1 MIEASQSDTI
11 AFLMHVCAEAD
22 DRTPPALTHIS
33 HVFFAGPRIFKLKR
47 AFVKPYLDF
56 STADLRCKACARELE
71 LNRRTAPELYVA
83 VRRITR
89 EAFELAFDGPGEL
102 VDCVVE
108 MQRFDE
114 DCLLDH
120 LAERGALTLAHM
132 DALAESISAMHSKAE
147 AHAGGMQALAHVLSM
162 NETAVQQGFLS
173 NEPGCDILLTGMK
186 DLCAHNA
193 ALLDARANA
202 GKVRRCHGDLTLR
215 NIVMLNGA
223 PIPFDCLE
231 FDEDLATIDVLY
243 DLAFPIMDLW
253 RTGLSAL
260 GNVLF
265 NRYLDRT
272 NECDGLSLMPLFI
285 AMRALIRTH
294 VAASMADDKPE
305 LKAEARSYFK
315 LAQRAL
321 EPCTPVLY
329 AIGGLSGSG
338 KSTCAPAL
346 APLILPMPGARILSS
361 DRIRKALSGV
371 PANTLLPPE
380 AYASEVSAR
389 VYALLRGYAGACLDS
404 GWPVIVDAVFD
415 RDNDRAAIQAVVDER
430 GLRFSGFWLEAPMQ
444 ILQERVAARTNDPSD
459 ANLAVLAAQ
468 ASKLAAAAPGQSA
481 QWRKLDAS
489 QPASVIAEEIAN
501 S

>member
-1 MIEASQSDTI
+1 MIEASQSDAI
-11 AFLMHVCAEAD
+11 AFLKRVCADAGD
-22 DRTPPALTHIS
+22 DAPPALTHIS
-33 HVFFAGPRIFKLKR
+33 RVFFAGERVFKLKR
-47 AFVKPYLDF
+47 AVVKPYLDF
-56 STADLRCKACARELE
+56 STAALRCKACTRELE

-89 EAFELAFDGPGEL
+89 EADGLAFDGPGEL
-102 VDCVVE
+102 VDCVIE
-108 MQRFDE
+108 MQRFNE

-120 LAERGALTLAHM
+120 MAERGALTLAHM
-132 DALAESISAMHSKAE
+132 DALAQSISAMHAKAE
-147 AHAGGMQALAHVLSM
+147 AHAGGAQALAHVLAM
-162 NETAVQQGFLS
+162 NETAVQQCFLS
-173 NEPGCDILLTGMK
+173 NEPGCDILLTNMK

-253 RTGLSAL
+253 RAGLPAL
-260 GNVLF
+260 GNALF
-265 NRYLDRT
+265 NRYLDRADET
-272 NECDGLSLMPLFI
+272 AGLSLMPLFI
-285 AMRALIRTH
+285 AMRALIRAH

-305 LKAEARSYFK
+305 LKEEARSYFK
-315 LAQRAL
+315 LAQRAI
-321 EPCTPVLY
+321 EPCAPELY

-338 KSTCAPAL
+338 KSTCAAAL
-346 APLILPMPGARILSS
+346 APLIRPMPGARILSS
-361 DRIRKALSGV
+361 DRIRKALFGL
-371 PANTLLPPE
+371 PATMRLPPD
-380 AYASEVSAR
+380 AYTSDISAR
-389 VYALLRGYAGACLDS
+389 VYALMGGYAGACLDA

-415 RDNDRAAIQAVVDER
+415 RDEDRTAIQAVADEK
-430 GLRFSGFWLEAPMQ
+430 GLRFSGFWMEAPME

-468 ASKLAAAAPGQSA
+468 AAKLAAMQSQRM
-481 QWRKLDAS
+481 QWSKLDAN
-489 QPASVIAEEIAN
+489 QPASEIARQIAN

>member
-1 MIEASQSDTI
+1 MIEASQSDAI
-11 AFLMHVCAEAD
+11 AFLMRVCAEAGD
-22 DRTPPALTHIS
+22 GAPPAFTHIS
-33 HVFFAGPRIFKLKR
+33 RVFFAGERVFKLKR
-47 AFVKPYLDF
+47 AVIKPYLDF
-56 STADLRCKACARELE
+56 STAELRCNACARELQ
-71 LNRRTAPELYVA
+71 LNRATAPELYIA

-89 EAFELAFDGPGEL
+89 EADGLAFDGPGAL

-120 LAERGALTLAHM
+120 MAEHGALTLAHM
-132 DALAESISAMHSKAE
+132 EALAQSISAMHAKAE
-147 AHAGGMQALAHVLSM
+147 AHAGGAQALAYVLAM
-162 NETAVQQGFLS
+162 NETAVRQSFLS
-173 NEPGCDILLTGMK
+173 RDPGCDILLTGMK

-215 NIVMLNGA
+215 NIVMLDRA

-253 RTGLSAL
+253 RAGLPAL
-260 GNVLF
+260 GNALF
-265 NRYLDRT
+265 NRYLDRADET
-272 NECDGLSLMPLFI
+272 AGLSLMPLFI
-285 AMRALIRTH
+285 AMRALIRAH
-294 VAASMADDKPE
+294 VAASMADDNPD
-305 LKAEARSYFK
+305 LKEEARSYFK
-315 LAQRAL
+315 LAQRAI
-321 EPCTPVLY
+321 EPCAPKLY

-338 KSTCAPAL
+338 KSTCAAAL
-346 APLILPMPGARILSS
+346 APLIRPMPGARILSS
-361 DRIRKALSGV
+361 DRIRKALFGS
-371 PANTLLPPE
+371 PATTRLPPD
-380 AYASEVSAR
+380 AYTSDISAR
-389 VYALLRGYAGACLDS
+389 VYALMRGYAGACLDS

-415 RDNDRAAIQAVVDER
+415 RREDRAAIQAVADER
-430 GLRFSGFWLEAPMQ
+430 GLRFSGFWLQAPMD

-459 ANLAVLAAQ
+459 ADLAVLAAQ
-468 ASKLAAAAPGQSA
+468 AQKLRQAAPAQL

-489 QPASVIAEEIAN
+489 QPAPEIARQIAN